1 MDEREYLARL
11 PRSEWRSTRFGIS
24 VTCALCGAEIA
35 EGEQH
40 YVLRGDLKSP
50 LFKRR
55 AHLRCIER
63 EEDGS

>member
-11 PRSEWRSTRFGIS
+11 PRSEWRRTRFGALS
-24 VTCALCGAEIA
+24 ECALCGREIV

-55 AHLRCIER
+55 AHLGCIER